1 MIFCDESG
9 FTGINLVDSVQ
20 ASFAY
25 VSNDFSNEE
34 AIYLLKIFDT
44 GQAKKEVKFSK
55 IKKLNDIDIRYEK
68 FFTSSLFNK
77 NRVVISLY
85 NKEFYLITKL
95 VDTII
100 EPILYRYGYD
110 LYKNRMNLQTALFL
124 YFVLQNEEHIK
135 REFLNSFNNL
145 IKDQTPE
152 NLEKFRLLSNSLKN
166 KTNDKILKDILS
178 VYENVSS
185 DVILSD
191 ISSDNI
197 YDIVTTAIY
206 DHINIWGIRRGLYN
220 IDVNSETKLLD
231 LNIDQTKSLNHQS
244 FIKDVECMRAKAG
257 DHINAVG
264 NTEHKYLIPLPI
276 STYRLVNSKDIIQ
289 VQVSDIISGF
299 FCCVYNNRNNQEHPL
314 VRLYQKLNLEH
325 YPMYPEAYEDTDFET
340 ENKPNLVES
349 VTDFYIQRK
358 KS

>member
-20 ASFAY
+20 TSFAY

-34 AIYLLKIFDT
+34 AACLLKIFDT
-44 GQAKKEVKFSK
+44 GQAKNEVKFSK
-55 IKKLNDIDIRYEK
+55 VKKLNDIDIRYEK

-100 EPILYRYGYD
+100 EPILYRHGLD
-110 LYKNRMNLQTALFL
+110 FYKNRMNLQTSLFL
-124 YFVLQNEEHIK
+124 YFLLQNKERHK

-145 IKDQTPE
+145 IRDQTSE
-152 NLEKFRLLSNSLKN
+152 NLEKFRSVSNNLKN
-166 KTNDKILKDILS
+166 KTNDENLKDILS
-178 VYENVSS
+178 VYENVSN

-197 YDIVTTAIY
+197 YDVITTAIY
-206 DHINIWGIRRGLYN
+206 EHINAWGIRKGLYD
-220 IDVNSETKLLD
+220 IDVNIDTKLLD
-231 LNIDQTKSLNHQS
+231 LNIDQTKSLKHQS
-244 FIKDVECMRAKAG
+244 FIRDVECMRAKVG
-257 DHINAVG
+257 DHIKALG
-264 NTEHKYLIPLPI
+264 NTKHKYLIPLPI

-299 FCCVYNNRNNQEHPL
+299 FCCVYNNRNNRDHPL
-314 VRLYQKLNLEH
+314 VRLYKKLNLEH
-325 YPMYPEAYEDTDFET
+325 YPMYPEAYADTDFET

-349 VTDFYIQRK
+349 VTDFYIKRK
-358 KS
+358 IS